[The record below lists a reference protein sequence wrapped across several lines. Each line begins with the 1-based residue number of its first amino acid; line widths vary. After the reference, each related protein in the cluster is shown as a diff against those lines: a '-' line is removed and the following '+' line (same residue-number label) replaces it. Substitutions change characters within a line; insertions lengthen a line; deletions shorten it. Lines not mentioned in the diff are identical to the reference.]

1 MRKAYSRQ
9 LRFDVPSA
17 LNVELDFQCR
27 DEIIPILRSLQHI
40 CSCPPLR
47 DACLQLVAQDVNG
60 HSRDDCGR
68 EGFDYWEILVL
79 GSVRLGCNLDYDK
92 LHDLAQNHRLLR
104 AVMGAGEWEAVTSF
118 SWRRIRDNVCLLKP
132 ATIQAI
138 SNLIVAEGH
147 RLVPA
152 AAEQTRADS
161 FVMETHIHYPTEST
175 LIRDG
180 VRKIIELCVPWSEA
194 HGLEGWRQHSHLWKQ
209 VQRTS
214 RAIERIA
221 AKKGPNYQ
229 KRLQAAY
236 RKLLQQSGRMVR
248 RARELCDALGLPAA
262 TEKDVFAEHSLQ
274 AFIAR
279 TERVQETA
287 RRRVLEGETVPHN
300 EKLFSMFEPHTQLY
314 KRGKAGQPVQFGR
327 LVLLFEDGAGFITHQ
342 HLLPRD
348 QGDKDVVVEQTRIV
362 QERLGGRL
370 RRASFDRG
378 FHSPENQQRLAEMVA
393 NVCLPKPGKKQA
405 AQQASTA
412 SVTFREARQ
421 SHPGVESAIGALQA
435 GNGLERCRDR
445 TELGFE
451 RYLALGVLGRNLHTL
466 GRLLIAA
473 ESPNSAAAQSRRAA

>member
-1 MRKAYSRQ
+1 MRKAFSRQ
-9 LRFDVPSA
+9 LRFDVPSVS
-17 LNVELDFQCR
+17 NVELDFECR

-40 CSCPPLR
+40 YSCPQLR
-47 DACLQLVAQDVNG
+47 DACLQLVGQDVNG
-60 HSRDDCGR
+60 DSRDDCGR
-68 EGFDYWEILVL
+68 EGLDYWEILVL
-79 GSVRLGCNLDYDK
+79 GSARLGCNLDYDK
-92 LHDLAQNHRLLR
+92 LHDLAQNHRTLR
-104 AVMGAGEWEAVTSF
+104 AIMGAGEWEATTSF

-138 SNLIVAEGH
+138 SDLIVGEGH
-147 RLVPA
+147 RLVPE

-161 FVMETHIHYPTEST
+161 FVMETNIHYPTEST

-180 VRKIIELCVPWSEA
+180 ARKIIELCVPLSEA
-194 HGLEGWRQHSHLWKQ
+194 LGLEGWRQHAHLWKR
-209 VQRTS
+209 VKRAS

-236 RKLLQQSGRMVR
+236 RKLLKQSGRIVR
-248 RARELCDALGLPAA
+248 RARELCDALDLPAA
-262 TEKDVFAEHSLQ
+262 TEEDVFAEHSLQ

-287 RRRVLEGETVPHN
+287 RRRVLEGETVPNN

-314 KRGKAGQPVQFGR
+314 KRGKAGEPVQFGR
-327 LVLLFEDGAGFITHQ
+327 LVLLFEDGAGFITNH
-342 HLLPRD
+342 HLLPRE

-362 QERLGGRL
+362 QERLRGRI

-378 FHSPENQQRLAEMVA
+378 FHSPENQERLAEIVA

-405 AQQASTA
+405 AQQESTA
-412 SVTFREARQ
+412 SVIFREARQ

-445 TELGFE
+445 TELGYE

-473 ESPNSAAAQSRRAA
+473 EFPKSQAARSRRAA